1 MKTKALGAVGMVVF
15 AWILWEKTVFTEPSK
30 VLWNA
35 IDGYEDRKSCHK
47 ARIEQIGN
55 YKKLGHANLSIAPI
69 YSFGSPKQAKFMQLL
84 CFPQNF
90 DPHPRK

>member
-1 MKTKALGAVGMVVF
+1 MKTKALGAVGIVAFVL
-15 AWILWEKTVFTEPSK
+15 ILWEKTVFTEPSK
-30 VLWNA
+30 VLWSA

-69 YSFGSPKQAKFMQLL
+69 YSFGSPKQAKSMQLL

-90 DPHPRK
+90 DPRPRK